1 MPKQTKVKPRQAKAR
16 QIKWRQAR
24 TSRQMKINTSGICI
38 VRNYNEHLSNWVRGW
53 TKGRCF
59 SYSKGNLY
67 IQLKIK
73 ILFDIFTKLR
83 SASNNTRYNS
93 NLAPKLGEYN
103 KRNKLFISL
112 GEMSIIFRDN
122 IAIGLLRCSWNYW
135 PIYWLVFHR
144 KSCRIFAETT
154 FDLHDYYFKWQE
166 VVNSISLSSVVP
178 ISFQSQ
184 CYGWKQ
190 IDVRWFKKLGP
201 EPGKKYFCLYKYY
214 CCLITI

>member
-1 MPKQTKVKPRQAKAR
+1 MTSRWSRDFFARVLFKHKSKLNGTWCVFKFLMTQPRYDWARQAMPKQTKVKPRQAKAR

-135 PIYWLVFHR
+135 PIYWLVFHW
-144 KSCRIFAETT
+144 KPCRIFAETS
-154 FDLHDYYFKWQE
+154 FDLYDYY
-166 VVNSISLSSVVP
+166 S
-178 ISFQSQ
+178 
-184 CYGWKQ
+184 G
-190 IDVRWFKKLGP
+190 
-201 EPGKKYFCLYKYY
+201 
-214 CCLITI
+214 